1 MVTAAP
7 QLTIPRRQSDPLVAL
22 ARRMAVA
29 LGLLLLVTL
38 LTWFGRAGYRDA
50 DGGPV
55 TLLDAL
61 YYASVTVTTTGY
73 GDVTPV
79 SPTARA
85 VTTFVVTPAP
95 VLFLIVLVGTTI
107 EVLTERYREALAE
120 SRWRRSVSNHVI
132 IVGFGAKGRGAV
144 ETLLANGTSQP
155 REIVVI
161 DTDERALAEAR
172 AAGFT
177 TVLGDG
183 TRTAV
188 LRQARVHDA
197 RAVIVTPFRDDTA
210 TLATLTARELNPTAT
225 VVAAVREAENAHLL
239 HQSGAD
245 SVVVSSEAAGR
256 LLGLATDQPNT
267 IGVLEDLLQA
277 GTGLKLVEGAVPAG
291 DVGGPPTMLERM
303 LPIAVVR
310 DGRRIA
316 FDHDDFLET
325 QPGDVVIYA
334 RSE

>member
-1 MVTAAP
+1 M
-7 QLTIPRRQSDPLVAL
+7 
-22 ARRMAVA
+22 
-29 LGLLLLVTL
+29 
-38 LTWFGRAGYRDA
+38 GRAGFRDA
-50 DGGPV
+50 DGTPV

-73 GDVTPV
+73 GDITPI
-79 SPTARA
+79 SPSARA
-85 VTTFVVTPAP
+85 VTTFVVTPARI
-95 VLFLIVLVGTTI
+95 LFLIVLVGTTI

-132 IVGFGAKGRGAV
+132 VVGFGAKGRGAV
-144 ETLLANGTSQP
+144 DTLLASGTCRPQ
-155 REIVVI
+155 EVVVI
-161 DTDERALAEAR
+161 DTDDRVLAEAR

-183 TRTAV
+183 TRTTV

-210 TLATLTARELNPTAT
+210 TLVTLTARELNPGTT

-256 LLGLATDQPNT
+256 LLGLATDQPHT
-267 IGVLEDLLQA
+267 VGVLEDLLRA
-277 GTGLKLVEGAVPAG
+277 GTGLELVEAAVPAD
-291 DVGGPPTMLERM
+291 DVGGPPTMQARM

-316 FDHDDFLET
+316 FDQDDFLQTEV
-325 QPGDVVIYA
+325 GDIVIYA